1 MTGKNRLIPII
12 IAASFLLTDRFIAGF
27 INALIPQA
35 SLHFLMTRTNYR
47 LLLALAV
54 SLLLHLLPF
63 IEALLALP
71 APPPQAPPLQATL
84 RAPPA
89 MPAQVPLSLPEPSA
103 AAPKTLPPPQSPKNN
118 TKVIKSWAQEI
129 QRQFL
134 KQQKQGIF
142 YPAEAIAKG
151 LEGDVLVL
159 IVLNP
164 DGQVV
169 GARVEESSGSRLLDD
184 GALQAARALR
194 ALPADTPRETLLP
207 IRFRLK

>member
-1 MTGKNRLIPII
+1 
-12 IAASFLLTDRFIAGF
+12 
-27 INALIPQA
+27 
-35 SLHFLMTRTNYR
+35 MTRTDYR

-63 IEALLALP
+63 IEALLAQP
-71 APPPQAPPLQATL
+71 AAAPKAPPLQASL
-84 RAPPA
+84 RAPPVMA
-89 MPAQVPLSLPEPSA
+89 EQVPLSLPDPGTTS
-103 AAPKTLPPPQSPKNN
+103 PKAVATPPQPSPKNT
-118 TKVIKSWAQEI
+118 TKVIKSWTHEI

-134 KQQKQGIF
+134 KQQKQGVF

-159 IVLNP
+159 IVLDP

-169 GARVEESSGSRLLDD
+169 AARVEESSGSRLLDD

>member
-1 MTGKNRLIPII
+1 
-12 IAASFLLTDRFIAGF
+12 
-27 INALIPQA
+27 
-35 SLHFLMTRTNYR
+35 MTRTDYR

-63 IEALLALP
+63 IEALLTQP
-71 APPPQAPPLQATL
+71 APPPQAPPLQASL
-84 RAPPA
+84 RAPATIPE
-89 MPAQVPLSLPEPSA
+89 QVPLSLPEPSA
-103 AAPKTLPPPQSPKNN
+103 ATPKAVAPPPQPSPKNS
-118 TKVIKSWAQEI
+118 TKVIKSWTQEI

-142 YPAEAIAKG
+142 YPAEAIAQG

-159 IVLNP
+159 IVL
-164 DGQVV
+164 DHEGQVV
-169 GARVEESSGSRLLDD
+169 GARIEESSGFRLLDD

-194 ALPADTPRETLLP
+194 ALPAETPRETLLP